1 LQAAHFS
8 QQKCLILDA
17 HENGPRCA
25 HFCGPTTCADQRDL
39 IGGGHPFVRPPAEP
53 SLRPDPPYSGGR
65 RVQSRSRLAVMLP
78 LPCALRFQARARRQA
93 RAGRDHARPG
103 LMRGGAGFEIA
114 SMRLRFLKY
123 AQHARGATAAKVF
136 RQFNALKSLYLFNR
150 RVLWPSFD
158 HNVRAQ
164 QQPRTLG
171 RSPLLA
177 RAKDQTFTAF
187 PLTRLENQPPAYLSV
202 GHQLLLSTS
211 SNA

>member
-1 LQAAHFS
+1 
-8 QQKCLILDA
+8 
-17 HENGPRCA
+17 
-25 HFCGPTTCADQRDL
+25 
-39 IGGGHPFVRPPAEP
+39 
-53 SLRPDPPYSGGR
+53 
-65 RVQSRSRLAVMLP
+65 
-78 LPCALRFQARARRQA
+78 
-93 RAGRDHARPG
+93 
-103 LMRGGAGFEIA
+103 MRGGAGFEIA

-123 AQHARGATAAKVF
+123 AQHARGVTAAKVF

-187 PLTRLENQPPAYLSV
+187 PLTRLENQPPAYLI
-202 GHQLLLSTS
+202 GGTAATS
-211 SNA
+211 LNIKQCTESSETQSNASCQEAFREVAN